1 MRAFLERISPANHA
15 DRIRAPL
22 LIIQGRNDPR
32 VPFTEAERM
41 RDAIRAQG
49 GRVWFVM
56 ANDEGH
62 GFAKKSNA
70 DFQFQATV
78 LFLKANL
85 LD

>member
-1 MRAFLERISPANHA
+1 
-15 DRIRAPL
+15 
-22 LIIQGRNDPR
+22 
-32 VPFTEAERM
+32 M

-70 DFQFQATV
+70 DFQFQASV
-78 LFLKANL
+78 LFLKQNL